1 MFFNCMPNLNQ
12 LANEVISTSQKG
24 MNTFFFLFY
33 SIILSSHF
41 TKSRSHVKVLD
52 LWHHMSCTSPHVQ
65 WHLTVAMHSH
75 SFTSEFL
82 RNNILYPFGTFVK
95 RLSMFRRHI
104 KLLGGKLQQS
114 LLYSFLINTYFL
126 LGNLTS
132 ILLLCQDSGLLKT
145 YVWNWLW
152 PKAMC
157 SFFKTQ
163 NCLLSR

>member
-82 RNNILYPFGTFVK
+82 WNNILYPFGTFVK